1 MWNSFPWQIH
11 SLPLGGSCHKGLA
24 AAQLT
29 VQKQSQW
36 LRWPSVPSE
45 WPKKI
50 THWKLY
56 NYCTMQLLRRLASSV
71 SWERRCLVFCEWY
84 GGCVAIF
91 SVWTAQTSS
100 TCSTW
105 SGRHSLQLQFP
116 YLKGLW
122 LPISPDLSCIYFVLW
137 GHWKGQVHKMNPHTH
152 LRNIRPTSDHRT
164 AQIICS
170 LLHEEVT
177 LNTYYGH

>member
-105 SGRHSLQLQFP
+105 SGRHSLQLQLHCSFLTLKVYGSP
-116 YLKGLW
+116 YHQTCHVY
-122 LPISPDLSCIYFVLW
+122 ISFSGAIEKDKYTRWI
-137 GHWKGQVHKMNPHTH
+137 HTH
-152 LRNIRPTSDHRT
+152 TWGT
-164 AQIICS
+164 
-170 LLHEEVT
+170 
-177 LNTYYGH
+177 